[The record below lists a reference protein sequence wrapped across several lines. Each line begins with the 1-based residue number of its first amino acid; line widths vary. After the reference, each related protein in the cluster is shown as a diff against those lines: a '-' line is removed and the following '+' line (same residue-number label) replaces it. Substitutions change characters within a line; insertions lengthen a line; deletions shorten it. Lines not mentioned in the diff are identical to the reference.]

1 MTSSPTWPRRST
13 GTPAPKTFATR
24 LLHTGHE
31 VDPVTGAAA
40 VPIYQVSMF
49 DQPGLETPGEF
60 DYARSGNPTRKALEG
75 VLATL
80 DEGAGA
86 FAFGSGMAA
95 LSTVLMLFSAGD
107 HLVVTDDCY
116 GGTYRVL
123 TRVFSRFGLKATF
136 VDTSDPEA
144 VRAAFRPETK
154 GLLVETVSNP
164 FLRRTDVKAMSA
176 LARTYGA
183 LLLVDNTFL
192 SPYLSRPLTEGADI
206 VVHSATKFL
215 GGHSDVIAG
224 TVAVRTPELA
234 KEVYFLQNAVGAVLG
249 PQDCFLLQ
257 RGIKTLQVRME
268 RQVRTAAALAR
279 WLAGRHEIEKVY
291 YPGIGAVV
299 SFRLA
304 SDAMTSSFVEALKLP
319 LLGVSLGAVESILTV
334 PARHS
339 HASVP
344 AAERERR
351 GITDALI
358 RFSVGLEDV
367 EDLQADLA
375 NALGRAFREAA

>member
-1 MTSSPTWPRRST
+1 MTSSPTWPRRSKE
-13 GTPAPKTFATR
+13 PAVRTRLATR

-31 VDPVTGAAA
+31 VDPATGAAA

-49 DQPGLETPGEF
+49 DQPGLERPGEF

-75 VLATL
+75 VLAEL
-80 DEGAGA
+80 DEAHAA

-95 LSTVLMLFSAGD
+95 ISTVLMLFSAGD

-144 VRAAFRPETK
+144 VRAALRPNTRA
-154 GLLVETVSNP
+154 LLVESVSNP
-164 FLRRTDVKAMSA
+164 FLKRTDITAMSIIA
-176 LARTYGA
+176 KTHGA
-183 LLLVDNTFL
+183 LLVVDNTFL
-192 SPYLSRPLTEGADI
+192 SPWVSRPLTEGADI
-206 VVHSATKFL
+206 VVHSATKYL
-215 GGHSDVIAG
+215 GGHSDVVAG
-224 TVAVRTPELA
+224 TVAVKTPSLA
-234 KEVYFLQNAVGAVLG
+234 QEVYFLQNAVGAVPG

-257 RGIKTLQVRME
+257 RGIKTLGVRME

-279 WLAGRHEIEKVY
+279 WLADRPEVREVY
-291 YPGIGAVV
+291 YPGTGAVV

-304 SDAMTSSFVEALKLP
+304 RDEWAAPFVEALRLP
-319 LLGVSLGAVESILTV
+319 LLGVSLGAVESIVTV

-344 AAERERR
+344 AAERQRR
-351 GITDALI
+351 GITDGLI
-358 RFSVGLEDV
+358 RFSVGLEEL
-367 EDLQADLA
+367 EDLQEDLA
-375 NALGRAFREAA
+375 LALGQAVRAAA

>member
-1 MTSSPTWPRRST
+1 MTSLPTWPRLSKETSSRDS
-13 GTPAPKTFATR
+13 FATR

-31 VDPVTGAAA
+31 TDPATGAAT

-49 DQPGLETPGEF
+49 DQPGLEQPGEF
-60 DYARSGNPTRKALEG
+60 DYARSGNPARKALEG
-75 VLATL
+75 VLAEL
-80 DEGAGA
+80 EDAAGA
-86 FAFGSGMAA
+86 FAFSSGMAA
-95 LSTVLMLFSAGD
+95 ISSVLMLFSAGD

-123 TRVFSRFGLKATF
+123 TRVFSRFGLRATF
-136 VDTSDPEA
+136 VDTSDTDA
-144 VRAAFRPETK
+144 VRAAMRPNTRA
-154 GLLVETVSNP
+154 LLVESVSNP
-164 FLRRTDVKAMSA
+164 FLKRTDVTAMA
-176 LARTYGA
+176 IIARGHGA
-183 LLLVDNTFL
+183 KLIVDNTFL

-206 VVHSATKFL
+206 VVHSATKYL
-215 GGHSDVIAG
+215 GGHSDVVAG

-279 WLAGRHEIEKVY
+279 WLSARPEVREVF
-291 YPGIGAVV
+291 YPDTGAVV

-304 SDAMTSSFVEALKLP
+304 SDAMAAPFVEALRLP
-319 LLGVSLGAVESILTV
+319 LLGVSLGAVESIVTV

-344 AAERERR
+344 VAERERR
-351 GITDALI
+351 GITDGLI
-358 RFSVGLEDV
+358 RFSVGLEEL

-375 NALGRAFREAA
+375 QALGRAERVAA

>member
-1 MTSSPTWPRRST
+1 M
-13 GTPAPKTFATR
+13 
-24 LLHTGHE
+24 
-31 VDPVTGAAA
+31 TGAAA

-49 DQPGLETPGEF
+49 DQPGLEHSGEF

-75 VLATL
+75 VLASL

-136 VDTSDPEA
+136 VDTSDVDA
-144 VRAAFRPETK
+144 VRAAFRPNTK

-164 FLRRTDVKAMSA
+164 FLRRTDVAAMSS

-183 LLLVDNTFL
+183 LLIVDNTFL

-206 VVHSATKFL
+206 VIHSATKYL

-224 TVAVRTPELA
+224 TVAVKTPELA

-268 RQVRTAAALAR
+268 RQVRTAGVLAR
-279 WLAGRHEIEKVY
+279 WLGGRPEIREVF
-291 YPGIGAVV
+291 YPGTGAVV

-304 SDAMTSSFVEALKLP
+304 HDSMAATFVDSLRLP
-319 LLGVSLGAVESILTV
+319 LLGVSLGAVESIITV

-351 GITDALI
+351 GITDSLI
-358 RFSVGLEDV
+358 RFSVGLEDL

-375 NALGRAFREAA
+375 LALGRALKEAA

>member
-13 GTPAPKTFATR
+13 PAPAERRFATR
-24 LLHTGHE
+24 VLHTGHE

-49 DQPGLETPGEF
+49 DQPGLDSPGEF
-60 DYARSGNPTRKALEG
+60 DYARSGNPTRKSLEG
-75 VLATL
+75 VLAAL
-80 DEGAGA
+80 DDAAGA

-95 LSTVLMLFSAGD
+95 LSSVLMLFSAGD

-123 TRVFSRFGLKATF
+123 TRVFSRFGIKATF
-136 VDTSDPEA
+136 VDTSDVEA
-144 VRAAFRPETK
+144 VRAAFRPETR

-164 FLRRTDVKAMSA
+164 FLQRTNVPAMAA

-183 LLLVDNTFL
+183 LLIVDNTFL
-192 SPYLSRPLTEGADI
+192 SPALSRPLTEGADI
-206 VVHSATKFL
+206 VIHSATKYL
-215 GGHSDVIAG
+215 GGHSDVVAG

-257 RGIKTLQVRME
+257 RGIKTLHVRLE
-268 RQVRTAAALAR
+268 RQVRTAGALAR
-279 WLAGRHEIEKVY
+279 WLGGRPEVREVF
-291 YPGIGAVV
+291 YPGTGAVV

-304 SDAMTSSFVEALKLP
+304 RDAMAAPFVESLRLP
-319 LLGVSLGAVESILTV
+319 LLGVSLGAVESIVTV

-344 AAERERR
+344 APERERR
-351 GITDALI
+351 GITDGLI

-375 NALGRAFREAA
+375 QALGRAVREAA

>member
-1 MTSSPTWPRRST
+1 
-13 GTPAPKTFATR
+13 

-31 VDPVTGAAA
+31 TDPATGAAT

-49 DQPGLETPGEF
+49 DQPGLEQPGEF

-75 VLATL
+75 VLAEL
-80 DEGAGA
+80 EDAAGA
-86 FAFGSGMAA
+86 FAFSSGMAA
-95 LSTVLMLFSAGD
+95 ISSVLMLFSAGD

-123 TRVFSRFGLKATF
+123 TRVFSRFGLRATF
-136 VDTSDPEA
+136 VDTSDTDA
-144 VRAAFRPETK
+144 VRAAMRPNTRA
-154 GLLVETVSNP
+154 LLVESVSNP
-164 FLRRTDVKAMSA
+164 FLKRTDVTAMA
-176 LARTYGA
+176 IIARGHGA
-183 LLLVDNTFL
+183 KLIVDNTFL

-206 VVHSATKFL
+206 VVHSATKYL
-215 GGHSDVIAG
+215 GGHSDVVAG

-279 WLAGRHEIEKVY
+279 WLSARPEVREVF
-291 YPGIGAVV
+291 YPDTGAVV

-304 SDAMTSSFVEALKLP
+304 SDAMAAPFVEALRLP
-319 LLGVSLGAVESILTV
+319 LLGVSLGAVESIVTV

-344 AAERERR
+344 VAERERR
-351 GITDALI
+351 GITDGLI
-358 RFSVGLEDV
+358 RFSVGLEEL

-375 NALGRAFREAA
+375 QALGRAERVAA

>member
-1 MTSSPTWPRRST
+1 MTSSPTSPTR
-13 GTPAPKTFATR
+13 FATR

-31 VDPVTGAAA
+31 QDPTTGAAA

-75 VLATL
+75 VLAAL
-80 DEGAGA
+80 DEGAAA

-95 LSTVLMLFSAGD
+95 VSSVLLLFSAGD

-123 TRVFSRFGLKATF
+123 TRVFSRFGLQATF

-144 VRAAFRPETK
+144 VRAALRPNTK
-154 GLLVETVSNP
+154 ALLVESVSNP
-164 FLRRTDVKAMSA
+164 FLRRTDIAAMA
-176 LARTYGA
+176 RLAQGHGA
-183 LLLVDNTFL
+183 LLIVDNTFL
-192 SPYLSRPLTEGADI
+192 SPCLSRPLSEGADI
-206 VVHSATKFL
+206 VIHSATKYL
-215 GGHSDVIAG
+215 GGHSDVVAG
-224 TVAVRTPELA
+224 TVAVRTPALAQELG
-234 KEVYFLQNAVGAVLG
+234 FLQNAVGAVLG

-257 RGIKTLQVRME
+257 RGIKTLHVRLE
-268 RQVRTAAALAR
+268 RQVRTAKGLAA
-279 WLAGRHEIEKVY
+279 WLASRPEVRQVF
-291 YPGIGAVV
+291 YPDTGAVV

-304 SDAMTSSFVEALKLP
+304 HDALAAPFVESLQLP
-319 LLGVSLGAVESILTV
+319 LLGVSLGAVESIVTV

-344 AAERERR
+344 TLERERR
-351 GITDALI
+351 GITDGLI
-358 RFSVGLEDV
+358 RFSVGLEDL
-367 EDLQADLA
+367 EDLKEDLA
-375 NALGRAFREAA
+375 RALAQAVRAAA

>member
-1 MTSSPTWPRRST
+1 MTSSPIWPKRST
-13 GTPAPKTFATR
+13 GAPALSNFATR

-49 DQPGLETPGEF
+49 DQPGLDQPGEF

-75 VLATL
+75 VLAKL

-136 VDTSDPEA
+136 VDTSDPDA
-144 VRAAFRPETK
+144 VKAAFRPNTK

-164 FLRRTDVKAMSA
+164 FLRRTDVTAMSI

-183 LLLVDNTFL
+183 LLIVDNTFL
-192 SPYLSRPLTEGADI
+192 SPYISRPLTEGADI
-206 VVHSATKFL
+206 VIHSATKYL
-215 GGHSDVIAG
+215 GGHSDVVAG
-224 TVAVRTPELA
+224 TVVVRTPELA

-268 RQVRTAAALAR
+268 RQVRTAGALAR
-279 WLAGRHEIEKVY
+279 WLGNRPEIREVF
-291 YPGIGAVV
+291 YPGTGAVV

-304 SDAMTSSFVEALKLP
+304 HDAMAATFVESLRLP
-319 LLGVSLGAVESILTV
+319 LLGVSLGAVESIITV

-351 GITDALI
+351 GITDSLI

>member
-1 MTSSPTWPRRST
+1 MTSLPTWPRLSKETSSRDS
-13 GTPAPKTFATR
+13 FATR

-31 VDPVTGAAA
+31 TDPATGAAT

-49 DQPGLETPGEF
+49 DQPGLEQPGEF

-75 VLATL
+75 VLAEL
-80 DEGAGA
+80 EDAAGA
-86 FAFGSGMAA
+86 FAFSSGMAA
-95 LSTVLMLFSAGD
+95 ISSVLMLFSAGD

-123 TRVFSRFGLKATF
+123 TRVFSRFGLRATF
-136 VDTSDPEA
+136 VDTSDTDA
-144 VRAAFRPETK
+144 VRAAMRPNTRA
-154 GLLVETVSNP
+154 LLVESVSNP
-164 FLRRTDVKAMSA
+164 FLKRTDVTAMA
-176 LARTYGA
+176 IIARGHGA
-183 LLLVDNTFL
+183 KLIVDNTFL

-206 VVHSATKFL
+206 VVHSATKYL
-215 GGHSDVIAG
+215 GGHSDVVAG

-279 WLAGRHEIEKVY
+279 WLSARPEVREVF
-291 YPGIGAVV
+291 YPDTGAVV

-304 SDAMTSSFVEALKLP
+304 SDAMAAPFVEALRLP
-319 LLGVSLGAVESILTV
+319 LLGVSLGAVESIVTV

-344 AAERERR
+344 VAERERR
-351 GITDALI
+351 GITDGLI
-358 RFSVGLEDV
+358 RFSVGLEEL

-375 NALGRAFREAA
+375 QALGRAERVAA

>member
-1 MTSSPTWPRRST
+1 MTSSPTWPTR
-13 GTPAPKTFATR
+13 FATR

-31 VDPVTGAAA
+31 QDPTTGAAA

-75 VLATL
+75 VLAAL
-80 DEGAGA
+80 DEGAAA

-95 LSTVLMLFSAGD
+95 VSSVLMLFSAGD

-123 TRVFSRFGLKATF
+123 TRVFSRFGLQATF
-136 VDTSDPEA
+136 VDTSNPDA
-144 VRAAFRPETK
+144 VRAALRPNTK
-154 GLLVETVSNP
+154 ALFVESVSNP
-164 FLRRTDVKAMSA
+164 FLKRTDVPAM
-176 LARTYGA
+176 ARIAKEHGV
-183 LLLVDNTFL
+183 LLIVDNTFL
-192 SPYLSRPLTEGADI
+192 SPCLSRPLTEGADI
-206 VVHSATKFL
+206 VIHSATKYL

-224 TVAVRTPELA
+224 TVAVRTPALAQELG
-234 KEVYFLQNAVGAVLG
+234 FLQNAVGAVLG

-268 RQVRTAAALAR
+268 RQVRTAKALAK
-279 WLAGRHEIEKVY
+279 WLSGRQEVAQVF
-291 YPGIGAVV
+291 YPDAGAVV

-304 SDAMTSSFVEALKLP
+304 RDTLAAPFVESLQLP
-319 LLGVSLGAVESILTV
+319 LLGVSLGAVESIVTV

-339 HASVP
+339 HAAIP
-344 AAERERR
+344 APERERR
-351 GITDALI
+351 GITDGLI
-358 RFSVGLEDV
+358 RFSVGLEEL
-367 EDLQADLA
+367 EDLQEDLA
-375 NALGRAFREAA
+375 QAFAKALRVAA

>member
-1 MTSSPTWPRRST
+1 MTSSPIWPRRSK
-13 GTPAPKTFATR
+13 GAPSPSSFATR

-49 DQPGLETPGEF
+49 DQPGLEHSGEF

-75 VLATL
+75 VLASL

-136 VDTSDPEA
+136 VDTSDVDA
-144 VRAAFRPETK
+144 VRAAFRPNTK

-164 FLRRTDVKAMSA
+164 FLRRTDVAAMSS

-183 LLLVDNTFL
+183 LLIVDNTFL

-206 VVHSATKFL
+206 VIHSATKYL

-224 TVAVRTPELA
+224 TVAVKTPELA

-268 RQVRTAAALAR
+268 RQVRTAGVLAR
-279 WLAGRHEIEKVY
+279 WLGGRPEIREVF
-291 YPGIGAVV
+291 YPGTGAVV

-304 SDAMTSSFVEALKLP
+304 HDSMAATFVDSLRLP
-319 LLGVSLGAVESILTV
+319 LLGVSLGAVESIITV

-351 GITDALI
+351 GITDSLI
-358 RFSVGLEDV
+358 RFSVGLEDL

-375 NALGRAFREAA
+375 LALGRALKEAA

>member
-1 MTSSPTWPRRST
+1 MTSSPIWPRRSK
-13 GTPAPKTFATR
+13 GAPSPSNFATR

-49 DQPGLETPGEF
+49 DQPGLEHSGEF

-75 VLATL
+75 VLASL

-136 VDTSDPEA
+136 VDTSDTDA
-144 VRAAFRPETK
+144 VRAAFRPSTK

-164 FLRRTDVKAMSA
+164 FLRRTDVTAMSI

-183 LLLVDNTFL
+183 LLIVDNTFL

-206 VVHSATKFL
+206 VIHSATKYL
-215 GGHSDVIAG
+215 GGHSDIIAG

-268 RQVRTAAALAR
+268 RQVRTAGALAR
-279 WLAGRHEIEKVY
+279 WLGGRPEIREVF
-291 YPGIGAVV
+291 YPGTGAVV

-304 SDAMTSSFVEALKLP
+304 HDSMAATFVDSLRLP
-319 LLGVSLGAVESILTV
+319 LLGVSLGAVESIITV

-351 GITDALI
+351 GITDSLI
-358 RFSVGLEDV
+358 RFSVGLEDL

-375 NALGRAFREAA
+375 LALGRALKEAA

>member
-1 MTSSPTWPRRST
+1 MTSLPTWPRLSKETSSRDS
-13 GTPAPKTFATR
+13 FATR

-31 VDPVTGAAA
+31 TDPATGAAA

-49 DQPGLETPGEF
+49 DQPGLEQPGEF

-75 VLATL
+75 VLAEL
-80 DEGAGA
+80 EEGAGA
-86 FAFGSGMAA
+86 FAFSSGMAA
-95 LSTVLMLFSAGD
+95 ISSVLMLFSAGD

-116 GGTYRVL
+116 GGTWRVL
-123 TRVFSRFGLKATF
+123 TRVFSRFGLRASF

-144 VRAAFRPETK
+144 VRAAIRPNTR
-154 GLLVETVSNP
+154 GLLVESVSNP
-164 FLRRTDVKAMSA
+164 FLKRTDVTAMA
-176 LARTYGA
+176 IIARGCGA
-183 LLLVDNTFL
+183 RLIVDNTFL

-206 VVHSATKFL
+206 VVHSATKYL
-215 GGHSDVIAG
+215 GGHSDVVAG

-268 RQVRTAAALAR
+268 RQVRTAAALSR
-279 WLAGRHEIEKVY
+279 WLSTRSEVREVI
-291 YPGIGAVV
+291 YPDTGAVV

-304 SDAMTSSFVEALKLP
+304 SDAMAAPFVDALRLP
-319 LLGVSLGAVESILTV
+319 LLGVSLGAVESIITV

-351 GITDALI
+351 SITDGLI
-358 RFSVGLEDV
+358 RFSVGLEEL
-367 EDLQADLA
+367 EDLQADLSQ
-375 NALGRAFREAA
+375 ALGKAERAAA